1 MKALILSV
9 KRQKLLKALIL
20 TVPLASTRRDEAL
33 EWLTYGGNDANPFEV
48 FDQHEKEL
56 IIDALEHTALAY
68 QKGGVLGE
76 VERVKGFEA
85 IARLA
90 RAALAFV

>member
-1 MKALILSV
+1 M
-9 KRQKLLKALIL
+9 
-20 TVPLASTRRDEAL
+20 
-33 EWLTYGGNDANPFEV
+33 
-48 FDQHEKEL
+48 EL

-68 QKGGVLGE
+68 QKEGALDE
-76 VERVKGFEA
+76 VERVKGFEK